1 MQSTTIF
8 RTLAIWLL
16 LAGGSVSAQQ
26 TPPPAQVTPLMTKA
40 LPEYPGKEGL
50 VITVDYPPGGESAVH
65 RHNAHA
71 FVYVLEGSI
80 VMGVRGGK
88 TVTLKPGQTFYEA
101 PDDIH
106 TISRNASLTEPAKF
120 LVVLLKKIGE
130 PVSIPV
136 HEGQH

>member
-1 MQSTTIF
+1 MLNF
-8 RTLAIWLL
+8 RTLSMVLL
-16 LAGGSVSAQQ
+16 LATGAADAEQP
-26 TPPPAQVTPLMTKA
+26 PPPAHVTPLMSKA
-40 LPEYPGKEGL
+40 LADYPGKDGV
-50 VITVDYPPGGESAVH
+50 VITVDYAPGGESSVH

-88 TVTLKPGQTFYEA
+88 SVTLTPGQTFYEG

-120 LVVLLKKIGE
+120 LVVLLKNGDE
-130 PVSIPV
+130 PISMPV
-136 HEGQH
+136 R